1 MIVGDIVEDVQAQ
14 RRRPLRTTE
23 TETDA
28 TIRFRMVQLVRSVR
42 TPLFHGSLIMALA
55 LVPTLF
61 VTGVG
66 GAFFQPLFWSLAL
79 TLAVSML
86 VGLSVTPVLAYLL
99 LPR

>member
-1 MIVGDIVEDVQAQ
+1 
-14 RRRPLRTTE
+14 
-23 TETDA
+23 
-28 TIRFRMVQLVRSVR
+28 MV
-42 TPLFHGSLIMALA
+42 LA

-79 TLAVSML
+79 TLAIALL

-99 LPR
+99 LPRETPRPGSVARSCPGEAVL